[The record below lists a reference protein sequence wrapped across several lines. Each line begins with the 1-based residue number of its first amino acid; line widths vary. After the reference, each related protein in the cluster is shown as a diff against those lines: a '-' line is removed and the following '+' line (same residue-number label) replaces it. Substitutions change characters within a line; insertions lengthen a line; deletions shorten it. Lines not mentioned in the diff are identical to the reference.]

1 MAIGSGIGSWLG
13 LKKESTFNTAVTVDR
28 FFEFNNEATKY
39 TKNTVVGQ
47 GLRNGGLVARANR
60 RVVTTFAG
68 EGDFEVD
75 LQTRGL
81 GLLLSLATG
90 SVPTGTLANG
100 AYTYLFVA
108 EDLIGDSF
116 TTQVAVPQYNGTL
129 VYKTLTGCKMTS
141 FELSVGAGDIAKA
154 KFSLDS
160 AGFSTGTT
168 TSATVAYPN
177 IATSNLFHFAQGS
190 ITDNAASPV
199 TYANIKDFT
208 LTVDNSLKTDRYNLG
223 SAGAKAEQIING
235 FRAISGKITAEFTD
249 TVLLNKFIADSTAGL
264 QLTFSGATIGTTTE
278 LLSIT
283 IPACKFDGDTPM
295 VSGPGVI
302 DVSFGFTVFDNGT
315 DAPFTIT
322 YRTLDN
328 ALQSCLLK
336 LKNRISETFI

>member
-13 LKKESTFNTAVTVDR
+13 IKKESSFNTAVTVDR
-28 FFEFNNEATKY
+28 FYEFNSEATKY

-47 GLRNGGLVARANR
+47 GLRSGGLTPRANR

-75 LQTRGL
+75 LATRGL

-90 SVPTGTLANG
+90 SVPSGTLANG
-100 AYTYLFVA
+100 AYSYTFVA
-108 EDLIGDSF
+108 EDLISDSF
-116 TTQVAVPQYNGTL
+116 TTQVAVPQYGGTL
-129 VYKTLTGCKMTS
+129 TYKTLTGCKISS
-141 FELSVGAGDIAKA
+141 FELSVGAGDIAKG

-160 AGFSTGTT
+160 AGFTTGSS
-168 TSATVAYPN
+168 TSATPAYTN
-177 IATSNLFHFAQGS
+177 FATTNLFQFAQGA
-190 ITDNAASPV
+190 ITDNVST

-235 FRAISGKITAEFTD
+235 FRAISGKVTAEFTD
-249 TVLLNKFIADSTAGL
+249 TVLLDKFMADTTAGL
-264 QLTFSGATIGTTTE
+264 KLTFTGGTIGTTTE

-283 IPACKFDGDTPM
+283 LPACKFDGDVPM

-302 DVSFGFTVFDNGT
+302 DVSFGFTVYDDGT
-315 DAPFTIT
+315 NAPFTII
-322 YRTLDN
+322 YRTLDSS
-328 ALQSCLLK
+328 L
-336 LKNRISETFI
+336 